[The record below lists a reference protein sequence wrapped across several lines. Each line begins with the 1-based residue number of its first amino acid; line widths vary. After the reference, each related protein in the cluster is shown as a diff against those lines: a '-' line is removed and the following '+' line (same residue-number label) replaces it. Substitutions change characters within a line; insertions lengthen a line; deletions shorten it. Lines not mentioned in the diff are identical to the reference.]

1 MIESK
6 KLINMIMINVMR
18 NNMVGYK
25 QIIHILRV
33 LIHFIVCIQLV
44 LYPAWSFSDDNPSS
58 SKSSDSASLND
69 NHLESELQK
78 AQQFN
83 EEVVSLYDHI
93 LGRRE
98 TSEYY
103 RNHPLDVYG
112 LIGQEVKPYQYKE
125 LDDKSRD
132 KVAFSTTES
141 DYQRR
146 QMQYAHTYPLWEE
159 RIAERLFGKK
169 EEASQPE
176 DTSATQEEVE
186 AKAKAEAE
194 KAKAEALKKPFAP
207 YRQNIPIE
215 HVFVEVV
222 DEKGEVRAILNTHGE
237 KVNPLVFS
245 DASNFGWVDRSLY
258 KNHSYIMEGEGKY
271 QFRLSYRGQ
280 VLHTFP
286 NHINWISMLGPY
298 VVFMQPSQV
307 YEKGMA
313 MPSFIDLQFFQPALG
328 KTELPLFRIPAQV
341 DTEEKRSTLL
351 APGYILRENVSVTDK
366 KGGQESALKV
376 VQGNRP
382 YTLTQSEL
390 AVLSSVQQM
399 FYNVTVSLINI
410 KNYDTDVIPFVTDIA
425 KKMEQLTEG
434 VANSEGKDYTESVN
448 ILRDIL
454 SARLQQRSTIG
465 SPNDRTGA
473 YGQWVSAQDR
483 LNRNQARLDS
493 SAQDTRETQI
503 ENLEKDA
510 EFQKAVSLTS
520 AEHAKREGVLR
531 RLQALYWRLT
541 MPQPLGAPKLLQGLG
556 FVAGSLRPGKTVSDQ
571 GEELIEDLERV
582 NPSRRQ
588 KLTEGLKQVF
598 ASGKGRVVSSA
609 LVAGLLGMASPEVAQ
624 FYHEVFSFS
633 KEWVRVA
640 VLDTVV
646 QPVNSVASAVP
657 AVPDYFSPDKRWR
670 TADAFG
676 FGVGVLLLLFG
687 AAHIA
692 MNSIDLMKYLK
703 SRKAQAHQDEVK
715 SFRQRFVD
723 WEQKIINDTNE
734 GLIRSELRKIGLP
747 VELHLPGSRV
757 LKMVFKTENPWARL
771 IDNYS
776 KRNNNVEL
784 HFHINNGAE
793 VISLLSSQE
802 VLESTVEDRQK
813 MELIL
818 KPSANPRARG
828 RSRTFVL
835 QEGNFADLFKDVEG
849 LEFADKIEIE
859 LSAKNRRGEFVFNN
873 YRADIE
879 DVNFSE
885 EQNQRVKQALADA
898 YAAKQNRSLLRRALR
913 RIRKSEQEQATA
925 VAQIK
930 TPSQTQINSFAK
942 AVFSSFSSFGNWY
955 TTYFYLIKEWNEWFK
970 FRTLL
975 LARPSVNLRAWF
987 FNKYFDRIHHE
998 RHVATVL
1005 NGGMTSPLRVY
1016 RDRQQEK
1023 KSGKEYLSAL
1033 EDFER
1038 QIVAIEK
1045 QYIRASAEEAH
1056 LFALEMY
1063 MDPKISESVRKE
1075 LERILQ
1081 SGVAQESSFNEDYLK
1096 SIGLKVN
1103 ENKGNFS
1110 LNLKKGKTWDR
1121 ANRQAVFLME
1131 LFQRT
1136 LRKEAI
1142 RDLLREKL
1150 GVSDQN
1156 LSDWQIREM
1165 VMERAQKGESLD
1177 FFSEEEDLEQVR
1189 ERIRTVSDRLNLKET
1204 IVKSV
1209 GKFYRDFSNKWKTYS
1224 ELRGERKI
1232 NPFKNLSIGRY
1243 EVGSQTLE
1251 QPEALTRTVKAEIV
1265 RMFVDKIIELGSL
1278 FVIFAAVDHG
1288 IAQMIHETRFSE
1300 EAWFHGSRFV
1310 IWNLF
1315 VATAVFELLGAAWLK
1330 AQFDARLAAQG
1341 GFERVPTKK
1350 DVEKRFAG
1358 FKWYHLEG
1366 FRRPFQ
1372 NKIGFNNK
1380 FAWLLAISNFKAAIP
1395 TLVLIDLATL
1405 GRVDVE
1411 LFWGG
1416 YLAIVLGISAFR
1428 MKLENTFE
1436 MSKNYSA
1443 RGLIRA
1449 DLDLAGKDK
1458 KLLSHIDVVR
1468 YMLRE
1473 SFKDRIKFNIAANF
1487 ILNPLGYLFAIAQT
1501 VDTSWGSRGLTRVF
1515 GMGNSLTEYW
1525 VGLMNVVEEKGLMS
1539 RGVANACKKVFT
1551 RNRTDIID

>member
-1 MIESK
+1 MMK
-6 KLINMIMINVMR
+6 MNTPGKRLNMLR
-18 NNMVGYK
+18 YTK
-25 QIIHILRV
+25 IIHSLRV
-33 LIHFIVCIQLV
+33 LIHFVICIQLV
-44 LYPAWSFSDDNPSS
+44 LYPTWSFSDDNAGAE
-58 SKSSDSASLND
+58 KSVSLND
-69 NHLESELQK
+69 DYLGNELRK
-78 AQQFN
+78 AKKFN
-83 EEVVSLYDHI
+83 EEVVSLYDHV

-98 TSEYY
+98 KSEYY
-103 RNHPLDVYG
+103 KNHPLDVYG

-125 LDDKSRD
+125 LDSKKQD
-132 KVAFSTTES
+132 KVAFSTTE
-141 DYQRR
+141 DNYTKRKKT
-146 QMQYAHTYPLWEE
+146 YAHTYPLWEE
-159 RIAERLFGKK
+159 RKLGWLFG
-169 EEASQPE
+169 
-176 DTSATQEEVE
+176 TQEETSQSEDSSEEKE
-186 AKAKAEAE
+186 AEKELSEAELKAKAEADE
-194 KAKAEALKKPFAP
+194 AKAKEKAEALKKPFAP
-207 YRQNIPIE
+207 YRQSIPIE

-222 DEKGEVRAILNTHGE
+222 DEKGEVRAILNTQGG
-237 KVNPLVFS
+237 KINPLVFS
-245 DASNFGWVDRSLY
+245 DSGEFGWVNRSLY
-258 KNHSYIMEGEGKY
+258 QDHSYITEGEGRY
-271 QFRLSYRGQ
+271 QFRITYRGQ
-280 VLHTFP
+280 ILHTFP
-286 NHINWISMLGPY
+286 NHINWVSILGPY

-307 YEKGMA
+307 YEKGRA
-313 MPSFIDLQFFQPALG
+313 IPSFIDLQFFQPALG
-328 KTELPLFRIPAQV
+328 KTELPLFRIPV
-341 DTEEKRSTLL
+341 KIDTKQKREILL
-351 APGYILRENVSVTDK
+351 NPVNISIEDINISEANTE
-366 KGGQESALKV
+366 QEPALKV
-376 VQGNRP
+376 IRGNKP
-382 YTLTQSEL
+382 YTLAQSEL
-390 AVLSSVQQM
+390 AVLSRTQQM

-425 KKMEQLTEG
+425 KKMEQLTER

-473 YGQWVSAQDR
+473 YGGWVSAQDR
-483 LNRNQARLDS
+483 LNRNQEHLGSTGKDI
-493 SAQDTRETQI
+493 RETLV
-503 ENLEKDA
+503 ENLKKDA
-510 EFQKAVSLTS
+510 QFQQAVSLTS

-531 RLQALYWRLT
+531 RLQAFYWRLT
-541 MPQPLGAPKLLQGLG
+541 MPQPLGAPKLLEGLG
-556 FVAGSLRPGKTVSDQ
+556 LVAGSLRTGKTVSDQ
-571 GEELIEDLERV
+571 GKELIEDLERV
-582 NPSRRQ
+582 TPIRRQ
-588 KLTEGLKQVF
+588 KLTEGLRQVF
-598 ASGKGRVVSSA
+598 ASGWGRFGSTA
-609 LVAGLLGMASPEVAQ
+609 LVAGLLGIASPEVAQ
-624 FYHEVFSFS
+624 FYHEVFTFG

-640 VLDTVV
+640 VFDTVV
-646 QPVNSVASAVP
+646 QPVNVVASSVP
-657 AVPDYFSPDKRWR
+657 AVPDYFSPDKKWR
-670 TADAFG
+670 VADAFG
-676 FGVGVLLLLFG
+676 SAVGILLLLFG

-692 MNSIDLMKYLK
+692 MNSIDLVKYLK
-703 SRKAQAHQDEVK
+703 GQRAQAHQDEVK
-715 SFRQRFVD
+715 SFRRRFID
-723 WEQKIINDTNE
+723 WEQKVINDTNE

-747 VELHLPGSRV
+747 VELHLPGDRV
-757 LKMVFKTENPWARL
+757 LKIVFKTENPWARL

-802 VLESTVEDRQK
+802 VLESTEEEQKK

-818 KPSANPRARG
+818 KSSANPGARG

-835 QEGNFADLFKDVEG
+835 QEGNFADLFKDVGG
-849 LEFADKIEIE
+849 LEFADKIEME

-879 DVNFSE
+879 DANFSE
-885 EQNQRVKQALADA
+885 EQNQRVKQALLDA
-898 YAAKQNRSLLRRALR
+898 NVAKQNRSLLRRALR
-913 RIRKSEQEQATA
+913 RIRKSEQEQAKA
-925 VAQIK
+925 VTQIK
-930 TPSQTQINSFAK
+930 TPSQTQINNFAK
-942 AVFSSFSSFGNWY
+942 AVVSSFSSFGNWY
-955 TTYFYLIKEWNEWFK
+955 TTYFYLIKYWNKWFK
-970 FRTLL
+970 TRTLL
-975 LARPSVNLRAWF
+975 LARPSVSLRAWF
-987 FNKYFDRIHHE
+987 FGKYFDRIHHE

-1005 NGGMTSPLRVY
+1005 NGGMTSPLRAY

-1023 KSGKEYLSAL
+1023 KSGTEYLSAL
-1033 EDFER
+1033 ENFEQ

-1063 MDPKISESVRKE
+1063 MDPKINESVRKE
-1075 LERILQ
+1075 LEIILQ
-1081 SGVAQESSFNEDYLK
+1081 SGVAQESSFNEGYLK

-1103 ENKGNFS
+1103 ENKGNLS
-1110 LNLKKGKTWDR
+1110 LNLKKGNIWDR

-1156 LSDWQIREM
+1156 MSDWQIREM

-1189 ERIRTVSDRLNLKET
+1189 RRVRTVSDRLNLKET
-1204 IVKSV
+1204 VVKSV
-1209 GKFYRDFSNKWKTYS
+1209 GKFYREFSNKWKTYS
-1224 ELRGERKI
+1224 ELRGERKV

-1278 FVIFAAVDHG
+1278 FVIFAGVDHG
-1288 IAQMIHETRFSE
+1288 ITQLIHETRFSE
-1300 EAWFHGSRFV
+1300 EAWFHGSRYV

-1315 VATAVFELLGAAWLK
+1315 IANAVFELLGAAWFK
-1330 AQFDARLAAQG
+1330 AQLDARLSAQG
-1341 GFERVPTKK
+1341 GFERVPTKE

-1358 FKWYHLEG
+1358 LKWYHLEG

-1380 FAWLLAISNFKAAIP
+1380 FAWTLAISNFKAAIP
-1395 TLVLIDLATL
+1395 TLVLIDIATL
-1405 GRVDVE
+1405 GRVDLE

-1416 YLAIVLGISAFR
+1416 YLAIVLGLDAFQ

-1487 ILNPLGYLFAIAQT
+1487 ILNPMGYLFAIAQN

-1525 VGLMNVVEEKGLMS
+1525 VGLMNVAEEKGLMS

-1551 RNRTDIID
+1551 RNRTDIVD